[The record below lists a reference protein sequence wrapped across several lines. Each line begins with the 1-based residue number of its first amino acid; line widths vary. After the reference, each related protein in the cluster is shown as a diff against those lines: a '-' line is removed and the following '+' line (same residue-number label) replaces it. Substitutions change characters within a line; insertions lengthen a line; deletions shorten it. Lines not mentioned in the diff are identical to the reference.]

1 MADFDFLENWGI
13 SADQLDQPQNAYELF
28 IVELSKQITNELKE
42 YIQKNAWSKGG
53 LFQSVIPVL
62 TGSMSFEI
70 QADQYFKYID
80 EGVNPIGKKTFQ
92 TPYEFRSPFVSANHA
107 AALKEWKGYDTKR
120 AYASAYVTKHKYGIK
135 PRSILNNVLTEDVL
149 TRIGNDLEQLTGLMF
164 DVKFNK
170 ATQQWQ

>member
-1 MADFDFLENWGI
+1 MADFDFLETLGI
-13 SADQLDQPQNAYELF
+13 SEDQLDQPQNAYERF
-28 IVELSKQITNELKE
+28 MVELSKQITKELKE
-42 YIQKNAWSKGG
+42 YIQKNAFNKGG
-53 LFQSVIPVL
+53 LFQSVIPVP
-62 TGSMSFEI
+62 TGAMSFEI
-70 QADQYFKYID
+70 QADQYFKFID

-92 TPYEFRSPFVSANHA
+92 TPYAFRSPFVSANHA